1 MKKTLIAGLFALTT
15 ATAGAA
21 LAAPDAADRGKH
33 HERHLERMASEL
45 QLTTE
50 QQEQLRA
57 VHAEQFEKMK
67 ALHEEKKQKVD
78 AILTAEQRT
87 KLQELRDDRREKM
100 KKHMQ
105 ERQER
110 KGRPHRGERAPGDKA
125 DNGSN

>member
-21 LAAPDAADRGKH
+21 LAAPDAANTGKH

-57 VHAEQFEKMK
+57 VHSEQFEKMK
-67 ALHEEKKQKVD
+67 ALREEKQQKVD
-78 AILTAEQRT
+78 AILTDEQRT
-87 KLQELRDDRREKM
+87 KLQQLREERREKM
-100 KKHMQ
+100 QKHMQ
-105 ERQER
+105 ERHER
-110 KGRPHRGERAPGDKA
+110 KGRPHRGERAPANKA
-125 DNGSN
+125 DSGSN